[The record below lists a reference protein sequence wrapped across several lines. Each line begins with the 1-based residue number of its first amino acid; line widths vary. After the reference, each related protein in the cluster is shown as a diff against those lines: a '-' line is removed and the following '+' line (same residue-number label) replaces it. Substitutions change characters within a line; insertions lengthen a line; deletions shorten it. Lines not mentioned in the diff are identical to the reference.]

1 MADALTKPAE
11 FDAANR
17 WLAARVN
24 VPTTLSSAQL
34 AMLPE
39 LAAGAR
45 THAFFSARVSTAG
58 ILEALR
64 AEVDAYGATGY
75 DLAAARVRIK
85 TFLASQGVPVG
96 DVGWADTPPAGVSIE
111 DWKAAKQITNIGST
125 RRLDLILKQNARMA
139 WAAGRKEV
147 SEQPAVLDRWPYYRY
162 IARRDGR
169 ERPEHGALHD
179 LVLPKGDPFWATHTP
194 PWDYNCRC
202 DIEDADGEDA
212 AAAGGPATAIVRD
225 QADGAQSAT
234 VAGPQGIVN
243 ITPNESG
250 YTWDAA
256 SALRDPA
263 AGFDWDTIK
272 NAALREAA
280 RADIEGYQA

>member
-1 MADALTKPAE
+1 MAELITLE
-11 FDAANR
+11 QANR
-17 WLAARVN
+17 ALAARVN
-24 VPTTLSSAQL
+24 VPTGMTA
-34 AMLPE
+34 AE
-39 LAAGAR
+39 LAISPEFNAAAKA
-45 THAFFSARVSTAG
+45 HAFFSARVSKATT
-58 ILEALR
+58 LDALR
-64 AEVDAYGATGY
+64 TEVDRYASGEIDIAE
-75 DLAAARVRIK
+75 ARLRLK
-85 TFLASQGVPVG
+85 TFLARQGWPID
-96 DVGWADTPPAGVSIE
+96 DVADLATPPAGMDE
-111 DWKAAKQITNIGST
+111 EAWKAAKQVSNLGST
-125 RRLDLILKQNARMA
+125 RRLDLILRTQARQS
-139 WAAGRKEV
+139 WALARKEV
-147 SEQPAVLDRWPYYRY
+147 SEHPAVLERWPYYRY
-162 IARRDGR
+162 IAQRDGR
-169 ERPEHGALHD
+169 ERPEHGALHGT
-179 LVLPKGDPFWATHTP
+179 VLPKNDPFWATHTP
-194 PWDYNCRC
+194 PWDYGCRC

-272 NAALREAA
+272 NAALRAAA